1 MLRISLSG
9 GERRQLTL
17 AVCERLDHI
26 YRYGSSEEAVVLF
39 RLLYRLRLD
48 RSGPPAYPE
57 YSEENVEKLLEA
69 YGYVSHE
76 AER

>member
-1 MLRISLSG
+1 MRISLSRD
-9 GERRQLTL
+9 ERRQLML
-17 AVCERLDHI
+17 ALCERLDHI

-57 YSEENVEKLLEA
+57 YSEENVEKLLDA
-69 YGYVSHE
+69 CGHTSRSV
-76 AER
+76 RR